1 MAFKRNRSL
10 WLWAI
15 FLSLLALRIYSNA
28 LANLSPYNTYT
39 ALVIN
44 GFVYGALVVPLVAGV
59 YLLITQGTRWH
70 LLLAVLLVLLL
81 VACQFKILKANY
93 IVLAFALSFYS
104 PEEITLIYRRSLGLT
119 FILAYIS
126 GLLVRNTR
134 SFIDG
139 VYSFGFYN
147 ENQTGFVLTLF
158 AILMTVKITEKS
170 VTLNLNRKNGLFL
183 FLVFLIVSFYFED
196 RTAELMI
203 VAYILLI
210 LVRRLFKVR
219 LFQFFVGAFPLLLA
233 WAAYYCGMNY
243 GLKPFLFIVNKL
255 STSRLLMWNYYFMHQ
270 PLTMQGNRINVIKG
284 WGLFYT
290 PGQGMFD
297 GSYAYLLFVY
307 GLIFSIVLFFGLA
320 LVNFKLAWNG
330 KYMLA
335 IIMMVIEISGFTE
348 NQMVAVMI
356 SFAAVF
362 ALISYMPKW
371 IHSSDKDVLNEQ

>member
-39 ALVIN
+39 ALIIN
-44 GFVYGALVVPLVAGV
+44 GFVYGAIVIPLVVGI
-59 YLLITQGTRWH
+59 YLLIMHGTRWH
-70 LLLAVLLVLLL
+70 LLLAAFLAALLV
-81 VACQFKILKANY
+81 VCQFKILKANY

-104 PEEITLIYRRSLGLT
+104 PEEITLMYRRSLGLT
-119 FILAYIS
+119 FVLAYVS
-126 GLLVRNTR
+126 GLFVHNTR

-147 ENQTGFVLTLF
+147 ENQTGFVITLL

-170 VTLNLNRKNGLFL
+170 VTLNLNRKNEAFL
-183 FLVFLIVSFYFED
+183 LLVFLIVSFYFKD

-203 VAYILLI
+203 IAYVLLI
-210 LVRRLFKVR
+210 WGRRLFKSR

-243 GLKPFLFIVNKL
+243 GIKPFLFIVNKL
-255 STSRLLMWNYYFMHQ
+255 STSRLLMWHYYFMHQ
-270 PLTMQGNRINVIKG
+270 PLTLQGNRINVIKG

-297 GSYAYLLFVY
+297 GSYAYMLFFY
-307 GLIFSIVLFFGLA
+307 GLIFSIVLFIGLA
-320 LVNFKLAWNG
+320 LANFKLAWSGN
-330 KYMLA
+330 YMLA

-348 NQMVAVMI
+348 NQMVSVMI
-356 SFAAVF
+356 SFAAIF
-362 ALISYMPKW
+362 ALIAYMPKW
-371 IHSSDKDVLNEQ
+371 IHRADKDVLNEQ